1 MSLTAYFSFCSWC
14 VCVCVSAQCCWCRR
28 VISVQEC
35 ERTMQA
41 NGFSGIHF
49 FMVEEGVGV
58 CVCFVLKNAYFIPVW
73 LRKGRVCVTP
83 TVTFILIGEDDTAV
97 LLQHELQVIK
107 SESHDTPVMCCTGN
121 ASRMSVFT
129 LELRP
134 FHHHSSLLCT
144 LHAFTC
150 VSWHRWRVT
159 EKDKR

>member
-49 FMVEEGVGV
+49 FRVEEGVGV
-58 CVCFVLKNAYFIPVW
+58 CVCLVLKNAYFIPVW

>member
-49 FMVEEGVGV
+49 FRVEEGVGV

-73 LRKGRVCVTP
+73 LRKGGVCVTP

>member
-49 FMVEEGVGV
+49 FRVEEGVGV

-144 LHAFTC
+144 LHAFTYA
-150 VSWHRWRVT
+150 SWHR
-159 EKDKR
+159 

>member
-150 VSWHRWRVT
+150 VSWHR
-159 EKDKR
+159 

>member
-1 MSLTAYFSFCSWC
+1 MC
-14 VCVCVSAQCCWCRR
+14 VCLCVGSVLLMQESYQCARMWENNAGKR
-28 VISVQEC
+28 VQWHP
-35 ERTMQA
+35 
-41 NGFSGIHF
+41 FLGI
-49 FMVEEGVGV
+49 MVEEGVGV

-73 LRKGRVCVTP
+73 LRKGGVCVTP

>member
-49 FMVEEGVGV
+49 FSLEEGVGV

>member
-1 MSLTAYFSFCSWC
+1 MSLTAYFSFCSWW

-49 FMVEEGVGV
+49 FRVEEGVGV

-134 FHHHSSLLCT
+134 FHHHRSLLCT

>member
-1 MSLTAYFSFCSWC
+1 MC
-14 VCVCVSAQCCWCRR
+14 VFVCRLSVVDAG

-49 FMVEEGVGV
+49 FRVEEGVGV

-73 LRKGRVCVTP
+73 LRKGGVCVTP